1 MSIGGYGGK
10 LMIKSRQWPG
20 LALTVLLS
28 CTVGVRGVLAQ
39 SPYTLQ
45 PGDTVQVWM
54 AQTED
59 LRGDG
64 VVAPDGGISFP
75 LAGHLRAEGL
85 TLLELEAALRDRL
98 QPYFKDIDLTLML
111 RPGHEPIIYVVG
123 EVTTP
128 GAYPYRSHMT
138 VLHALTVAGGL
149 YRAAVLPADQDRS
162 VIVGRQ
168 VSNGTQRMR
177 ELAAREAR
185 LMAELE
191 GRRTLSAP
199 GATADDPLMAQEQL
213 LLDAR
218 SRSVEM
224 MEQAQQ
230 QADVLS
236 RQSRTALEEQVQAV
250 TRRIELARDRLRSVS
265 RLVEKGGAESSQKN
279 AHEADIAELE
289 GQISRLSAEM
299 VVLERAEI
307 ADAAGYD
314 AARQERQTQLLS
326 ELQAVRREQA
336 ETAARLS
343 DSRRIMSIYGAS
355 AAAAQEQEQLPI
367 SYTIVRSRNG
377 EALEIDAAE
386 TSALQ
391 PNDLVRV
398 SYSAQ
403 TGQVGAAV
411 DEIPGPSATAL
422 ASASAATEE
431 QDR

>member
-1 MSIGGYGGK
+1 
-10 LMIKSRQWPG
+10 
-20 LALTVLLS
+20 
-28 CTVGVRGVLAQ
+28 
-39 SPYTLQ
+39 
-45 PGDTVQVWM
+45 
-54 AQTED
+54 
-59 LRGDG
+59 
-64 VVAPDGGISFP
+64 
-75 LAGHLRAEGL
+75 
-85 TLLELEAALRDRL
+85 
-98 QPYFKDIDLTLML
+98 
-111 RPGHEPIIYVVG
+111 
-123 EVTTP
+123 
-128 GAYPYRSHMT
+128 
-138 VLHALTVAGGL
+138 
-149 YRAAVLPADQDRS
+149 DQDRS

-224 MEQAQQ
+224 LEQAQQ
-230 QADVLS
+230 QADVLNQ
-236 RQSRTALEEQVQAV
+236 QSRAALEEQVQAV

-307 ADAAGYD
+307 ADAARYD

-355 AAAAQEQEQLPI
+355 AAASQEQEQLPI
-367 SYTIVRSRNG
+367 AYTIVRSRSG
-377 EALEIDAAE
+377 EAVEISASE

-403 TGQVGAAV
+403 TGQIGAAV
-411 DEIPGPSATAL
+411 DENPGPSAAAL
-422 ASASAATEE
+422 ASASAATQE

>member
-1 MSIGGYGGK
+1 M
-10 LMIKSRQWPG
+10 
-20 LALTVLLS
+20 
-28 CTVGVRGVLAQ
+28 AQ
-39 SPYTLQ
+39 SSYTLQ

-111 RPGHEPIIYVVG
+111 RPGREPIIYVVG

-168 VSNGTQRMR
+168 VSNGTQRIR

-191 GRRTLSAP
+191 GRRTLSVP
-199 GATADDPLMAQEQL
+199 GTTADDPLMAQEQM

-218 SRSVEM
+218 LRSVAM

-230 QADVLS
+230 QAEVLNQ
-236 RQSRTALEEQVQAV
+236 QSRAALEEQVQAA

-265 RLVEKGGAESSQKN
+265 RLVEKGGVESSQKN

-289 GQISRLSAEM
+289 GQIGQLSAEM
-299 VVLERAEI
+299 VVLER
-307 ADAAGYD
+307 
-314 AARQERQTQLLS
+314 
-326 ELQAVRREQA
+326 VRREQA
-336 ETAARLS
+336 ETAGRLS

-355 AAAAQEQEQLPI
+355 AAAAQEHEQLPI
-367 SYTIVRSRNG
+367 SYTIVRSSNG
-377 EALEIDAAE
+377 EALEIEALE
-386 TSALQ
+386 TSALR

-398 SYSAQ
+398 SYSTQ
-403 TGQVGAAV
+403 IGQVGAAV
-411 DEIPGPSATAL
+411 DENLGSSATAL

>member
-1 MSIGGYGGK
+1 
-10 LMIKSRQWPG
+10 MIKSRQWPG
-20 LALTVLLS
+20 LALTILLFYA
-28 CTVGVRGVLAQ
+28 VGIPDLRAQ
-39 SPYTLQ
+39 SSYTLQ

-98 QPYFKDIDLTLML
+98 KPYFKDTDLTLML
-111 RPGHEPIIYVVG
+111 RPGREPIIYVIG

-168 VSNGTQRMR
+168 VSDGTLRMR

-185 LMAELE
+185 LLAELD
-191 GRRTLSAP
+191 GRRTLAAP
-199 GATADDPLMAQEQL
+199 GAKDDPLMAQEQM

-218 SRSVEM
+218 SRSVAMVDE
-224 MEQAQQ
+224 AQQ
-230 QADVLS
+230 QAEVLNA
-236 RQSRTALEEQVQAV
+236 QSRAALQEQVQAV
-250 TRRIELARDRLRSVS
+250 TRRLELARDRLRSVS
-265 RLVEKGGAESSQKN
+265 DLVEKGGVQSSQKN
-279 AHEADIAELE
+279 AHEANIAELD

-307 ADAAGYD
+307 ADAARYH

-336 ETAARLS
+336 ETAARLN

-355 AAAAQEQEQLPI
+355 AATAREQEQQAI

-377 EALEIDAAE
+377 EAREIAASE
-386 TSALQ
+386 TSPLQ
-391 PNDLVRV
+391 PDDLVRV
-398 SYSAQ
+398 SVSAH

-411 DEIPGPSATAL
+411 QENPGASAAAL
-422 ASASAATEE
+422 ASAAAATGGQE
-431 QDR
+431 Q